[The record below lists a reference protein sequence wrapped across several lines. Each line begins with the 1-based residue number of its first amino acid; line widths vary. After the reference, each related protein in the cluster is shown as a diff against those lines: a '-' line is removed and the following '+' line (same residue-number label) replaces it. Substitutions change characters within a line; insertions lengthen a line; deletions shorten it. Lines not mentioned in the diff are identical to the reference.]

1 MKTTI
6 MPLNQ
11 SSEGMHLKV
20 LNLKFSGSAKRRIF
34 DLGIIP
40 GTKIKALQKSPLGDP
55 AAYFVRGTV
64 LAFRN
69 EDARKIIVE
78 TIDLS

>member
-6 MPLNQ
+6 MPLSK
-11 SSEGMHLKV
+11 SSMGMRLKV
-20 LNLKFSGSAKRRIF
+20 LALRFCESERRRIF

-40 GTKIKALQKSPLGDP
+40 GTEIKALQKSPLGDP
-55 AAYFVRGTV
+55 GAYFIRGTV
-64 LAFRN
+64 IALRN

-78 TIDLS
+78 TL

>member
-1 MKTTI
+1 MRTTI
-6 MPLNQ
+6 MPLNK
-11 SSEGMHLKV
+11 SSVGMNLKV
-20 LNLKFSGSAKRRIF
+20 LSLRFKESERRRIF

-55 AAYFVRGTV
+55 GAYFIRGTV
-64 LAFRN
+64 IALRN

-78 TIDLS
+78 TM